1 MPNAAV
7 RQAAVLLLLAL
18 AAADA
23 PAQALRERLQQARE
37 ASRQPAARPPELPVG
52 TRVLRDLAYGDDPRQ
67 RFDVYLP
74 AKPLDAA
81 PVILVVHGG
90 GWANGNKDNP
100 GLVDG
105 KAGKWLPEGR
115 VLVSTNYRMRPD
127 TAPLDQA
134 RDVARALAQVQ
145 RLAPEWGADP

>member
-115 VLVSTNYRMRPD
+115 VPFADARCFAVPVDAELPAAFWV
-127 TAPLDQA
+127 ALLD
-134 RDVARALAQVQ
+134 
-145 RLAPEWGADP
+145 RLDRLR